1 MITTSYRVERRAI
14 LYLKRVIFRL
24 SQVKNCSRQDSEQ
37 PHFWRQ
43 INMRMLRRAA
53 IAAALVLPVLPAAH
67 AADEIVLKVHHF
79 LPAGAYA
86 QQMFIQPWCDKI
98 AAESAKRMRCQIYP
112 SMQLGGT
119 PPQLVDQVRDGLV
132 DVIWTLPGYTPGRFP
147 RIEAFELPFMM
158 QSPEAASRALW
169 DFVQQYA
176 SEEFKTIHPIALHVH
191 GDGVFH
197 MVRKP
202 IQAMADLKGLKLR
215 APTRQT
221 NKLLAALGATPV
233 AMPVPAVGE
242 ALSKG
247 VIDGALVPYEV
258 VPSVK
263 IQELVKFHS
272 ETDPV
277 EPAIYTSTF
286 VFAMNKAKYESLPA
300 DLKKVIDTNSG
311 VELSGRIGATFL
323 QADAEGKKLT
333 QGNTTNVISKAE
345 LQQWKAV
352 GQTVSDAW
360 VKEVTA
366 KGMNGQQLLDGAKA
380 LLQKHAR

>member
-1 MITTSYRVERRAI
+1 M
-14 LYLKRVIFRL
+14 
-24 SQVKNCSRQDSEQ
+24 
-37 PHFWRQ
+37 
-43 INMRMLRRAA
+43 MRIRNAA
-53 IAAALVLPVLPAAH
+53 TAAALFLSALPHAW
-67 AADEIVLKVHHF
+67 AADDIVLKVHHF
-79 LPAGAYA
+79 LPAGSYA
-86 QQMFIQPWCDKI
+86 QQMFIQPWCDKV

-147 RIEAFELPFMM
+147 RVEAFELPFMM

-176 SEEFKTIHPIALHVH
+176 ADDFKAVHPIAFHVH

-202 IQAMADLKGLKLR
+202 ITTLADLKGLKLR

-242 ALSKG
+242 ALAKG

-263 IQELVKFHS
+263 IQELARFHS
-272 ETDPV
+272 ETDPQ

-286 VFAMNKAKYESLPA
+286 MFVMNKARYESLPA
-300 DLKKVIDTNSG
+300 DLKKVIDANSG
-311 VELSGRIGATFL
+311 ADLSARIGGVFL

-333 QGNTTNVISKAE
+333 KANTTNVIPSAE
-345 LQQWKAV
+345 LAQWKKVAQPV
-352 GQTVSDAW
+352 TDAW
-360 VKEVTA
+360 VAEMNG
-366 KGMNGQQLLDGAKA
+366 KGLNGQQLLDGART

>member
-1 MITTSYRVERRAI
+1 M
-14 LYLKRVIFRL
+14 
-24 SQVKNCSRQDSEQ
+24 
-37 PHFWRQ
+37 
-43 INMRMLRRAA
+43 MRIRRAA
-53 IAAALVLPVLPAAH
+53 TAAALFLSTLPHAW
-67 AADEIVLKVHHF
+67 AADEIVFKVHHF
-79 LPAGAYA
+79 LPAGSYA

-98 AAESAKRMRCQIYP
+98 AADSAKRMRCQIYP

-147 RIEAFELPFMM
+147 RVEAFELPFMM
-158 QSPEAASRALW
+158 QSPESASRALW

-176 SEEFKTIHPIALHVH
+176 ADDFKAVHPIAFHVH

-202 IQAMADLKGLKLR
+202 IATLADLRGLKLR

-242 ALSKG
+242 ALAKG

-272 ETDPV
+272 QTDPQ

-286 VFAMNKAKYESLPA
+286 MFVMNKARYDSLPA
-300 DLKKVIDTNSG
+300 DLKTVIDANSG
-311 VELSGRIGATFL
+311 ADLSARIGSVFL

-333 QGNTTNVISKAE
+333 KGNTTNVISKAE
-345 LQQWKAV
+345 LVQWKKVAQPV
-352 GQTVSDAW
+352 TEAW
-360 VKEVTA
+360 VAEMNG
-366 KGMNGQQLLDGAKA
+366 KGLNGQQLLDGARA